1 MSNWT
6 CINAGR
12 MAKIGWLKPLIALQ
26 PKKMN
31 TQSVKQEILLVEDDE
46 TLQAALDGLLKMS
59 GYAVRIYASAEQM
72 LANLPD
78 QASTDKAQCVLMD
91 VHLKGMNGVQAQ
103 KRMRETGCD
112 LPVVFMSGDINAH
125 NVNQAW
131 QNGAQNFLF
140 KPFKPLE
147 LLKILEGVFASVP
160 PKQALGTEEDGQLLA
175 QLQMLTPR
183 QREVLKWVATGQSNT
198 LISSHMAISARTVK
212 MHRAGIMHRLGF
224 RHVADLVR
232 FYEHS
237 QHLLDN
243 WPESQP

>member
-1 MSNWT
+1 M
-6 CINAGR
+6 
-12 MAKIGWLKPLIALQ
+12 IGLSWRLVDLQ

-31 TQSVKQEILLVEDDE
+31 MQSKMQEILLVEDDE
-46 TLQAALDGLLKMS
+46 SLSAALESVLKMS
-59 GYAVRIYASAEQM
+59 GYMVRTYAKAEQM
-72 LANLPD
+72 LVDLADRPSPNRV
-78 QASTDKAQCVLMD
+78 QCVLMD
-91 VHLKGMNGVQAQ
+91 VNLKGMSGVQAQ

-112 LPVVFMSGDINAH
+112 LPVVFISGDMDAH

-147 LLKILEGVFASVP
+147 LLKILEGVFTSVP
-160 PKQALGTEEDGQLLA
+160 SRQALSTEEDGHLSA

-224 RHVADLVR
+224 GHVADLVR
-232 FYEHS
+232 FYEHC

-243 WPESQP
+243 GPKTP

>member
-1 MSNWT
+1 M
-6 CINAGR
+6 
-12 MAKIGWLKPLIALQ
+12 IGLSWRLVDLQ
-26 PKKMN
+26 LKKMN
-31 TQSVKQEILLVEDDE
+31 MQFVMEEVLLVEDDE
-46 TLQAALDGLLKMS
+46 SLSAALESVLKMS
-59 GYAVRIYASAEQM
+59 GYSVRIYASAEQM
-72 LANLPD
+72 LAELPD
-78 QASTDKAQCVLMD
+78 RASPDNAQCVLLD
-91 VHLKGMNGVQAQ
+91 VHLKGMDGVQAQ
-103 KRMRETGCD
+103 KRMREKGCD
-112 LPVVFMSGDINAH
+112 LPVVFMSGDMDGH

-147 LLKILEGVFASVP
+147 LLKTLEGVFASVP
-160 PKQALGTEEDGQLLA
+160 AKQALGTEEDGPLLA

-224 RHVADLVR
+224 GHVADLVR
-232 FYEHS
+232 FYERS

-243 WPESQP
+243 WPKTH

>member
-1 MSNWT
+1 
-6 CINAGR
+6 
-12 MAKIGWLKPLIALQ
+12 MAILGFLWRLAALQ
-26 PKKMN
+26 LKKMN
-31 TQSVKQEILLVEDDE
+31 TQSVMQEILLVEDDE
-46 TLQAALDGLLKMS
+46 SLSSALDSVLKMS
-59 GYAVRIYASAEQM
+59 GYSVRIYASAEQM
-72 LANLPD
+72 LAELSDRP
-78 QASTDKAQCVLMD
+78 SPSRAQCVLMD
-91 VHLKGMNGVQAQ
+91 VHLKEMNGVLAQ

-112 LPVVFMSGDINAH
+112 LPVVFMSGHINAH

-147 LLKILEGVFASVP
+147 LLKILEGVFAAVP
-160 PKQALGTEEDGQLLA
+160 PKQALSSKEDGHLLA

-183 QREVLKWVATGQSNT
+183 QRQVLKWVATGQSNT

-224 RHVADLVR
+224 GHVADLVR
-232 FYEHS
+232 FYERS

-243 WPESQP
+243 WPKTH